1 MGDKKSTD
9 PPRKPSP
16 QRKTF
21 ENTANISREMIEEER
36 RLREEKT
43 ARLRKA
49 REARKPRS

>member
-16 QRKTF
+16 QRKATP
-21 ENTANISREMIEEER
+21 TAREMIDEER

-43 ARLRKA
+43 ERLRKA
-49 REARKPRS
+49 REAREPRKPRS